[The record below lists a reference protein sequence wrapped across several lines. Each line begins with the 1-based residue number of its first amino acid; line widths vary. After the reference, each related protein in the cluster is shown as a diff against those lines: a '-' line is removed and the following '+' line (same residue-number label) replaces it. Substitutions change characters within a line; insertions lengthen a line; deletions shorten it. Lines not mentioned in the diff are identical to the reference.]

1 MARGTIS
8 LDNVERDRT
17 AKGRATVPLAAA
29 IKARPPVHQGTEMM
43 WVIILFN
50 IATGQQME
58 IAAFLNE
65 AQCRAQ
71 LPYYRSTYDDGPR
84 LFWCKERPKGE

>member
-1 MARGTIS
+1 
-8 LDNVERDRT
+8 
-17 AKGRATVPLAAA
+17 
-29 IKARPPVHQGTEMM
+29 MM